1 MKAKTRVL
9 FFAEPA
15 SLAHVVRPLVLAKTL
30 DPIRYEVCIATGPDF
45 NSLVADAGFAV
56 RDLWSIGSRAFLAK
70 VATGRVVF
78 SYDVLKRYVL
88 EDLRHI
94 EVFRRTLL

>member
-15 SLAHVVRPLVLAKTL
+15 SLAHVTRPVVLANTL

-45 NSLVADAGFAV
+45 RSIVADAGFAV
-56 RDLWSIGSRAFLAK
+56 RDLWSIGSHAFLAA
-70 VATGRVVF
+70 VSIGRVVF
-78 SYDVLKRYVL
+78 SYEVLKRYVL
-88 EDLRHI
+88 EDLHHI
-94 EVFRRTLL
+94 IHR